1 MSKASGCFAEGH
13 RSAQPRG
20 CSRMSTVVDAH
31 RLLADRLERAVP
43 PRAQFDPLGRVLLR
57 GFGTATGTTPN
68 WLIAYLNLSRRAR
81 RSGNGVGSTPASHWG
96 GPAQAR
102 ELLVEI
108 EFSASQAPGPLRAFH
123 FETAEIGAGMADPG
137 QDPHGRGWTRCG
149 WCSARFPRIAAICIE
164 AVALNLKPAVRRRR
178 RPLLGFAAVWGWGDA
193 T

>member
-123 FETAEIGAGMADPG
+123 FWSEEIGADMADPG
-137 QDPHGRGWTRCG
+137 QDPHSRRLTRCG

-164 AVALNLKPAVRRRR
+164 AVALNLKPAVRF
-178 RPLLGFAAVWGWGDA
+178 PLWGPYNCRLA
-193 T
+193 C